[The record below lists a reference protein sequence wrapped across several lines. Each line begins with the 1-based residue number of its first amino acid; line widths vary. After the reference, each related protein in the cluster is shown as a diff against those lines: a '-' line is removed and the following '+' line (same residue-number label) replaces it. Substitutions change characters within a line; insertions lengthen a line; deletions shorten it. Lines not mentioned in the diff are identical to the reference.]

1 MLNDLKGKLDKLVAK
16 YNHPSF
22 IEMDPIS
29 IPHQFSKKE
38 DIEIMGFWTAMLS
51 WGQRVTIINKA
62 SELVSLMDGSPHQF
76 TTQHED
82 SDLKAFL
89 NFKHRTFNATDTL
102 YFIEFFKQFYKEHES
117 LEEAFLEEGDMKV
130 KLSRFHQRF
139 FALED
144 SPKRTRKHVSTPDRK
159 SACKRLNMF
168 LRWMV
173 RNDDGGVDFGLWK
186 RISPSELLIPLDVHV
201 FKVAHE
207 LNLLKRDKADW
218 LAVTELTE
226 TLKSMDPDDPV
237 KYDFALFS
245 LGINSKK

>member
-1 MLNDLKGKLDKLVAK
+1 MLNDLQGKLDKLVAK

-29 IPHQFSKKE
+29 IPHQFSKRE

-62 SELVSLMDGSPHQF
+62 SELVKMMDGAPHQF
-76 TTQHED
+76 ITQHLD
-82 SDLKAFL
+82 SDLKVFL
-89 NFKHRTFNATDTL
+89 GFKHRTFNATDTL
-102 YFIEFFKQFYKEHES
+102 YFIEFFKQYYKSHDS
-117 LEEAFLEEGDMKV
+117 LEEAFLSDGDMKN
-130 KLSRFHQRF
+130 KLSGFHHRF
-139 FALED
+139 FELKDA
-144 SPKRTRKHVSTPDRK
+144 PNRTRKHVSTPDRK

-173 RNDDGGVDFGLWK
+173 RKDDTGVDFGIWNK
-186 RISPSELLIPLDVHV
+186 IKSSELMIPLDVHV

-218 LAVTELTE
+218 LAVHELTE
-226 TLKSMDPDDPV
+226 NLRKMDPNDPV